1 MTRLSITS
9 PLAALRFKPTSV
21 ATLENECLWGEQFV
35 VDDYQNGFAHG
46 KLSHDGYEG
55 WVDKR
60 SIGQMPDSNA
70 RVIALMTHVTRH
82 SDIKSNGLYKLS
94 IGAHVAILDS
104 DKKFTKI
111 ATPEGFGFLPS
122 VHLSRKKKI
131 FDDWPGVVERF
142 YGIPY
147 KWGGRSAFGIDCSG
161 LVQICMNLSGHCVP
175 RDSGPQSSI
184 GVALK
189 SVDMLERGDLIFWRG
204 HVGVMLN
211 RKELIHAN
219 AYHMAVMSE
228 PLATALKRIE
238 KEVGPI
244 TALRRP

>member
-1 MTRLSITS
+1 
-9 PLAALRFKPTSV
+9 
-21 ATLENECLWGEQFV
+21 
-35 VDDYQNGFAHG
+35 
-46 KLSHDGYEG
+46 
-55 WVDKR
+55 
-60 SIGQMPDSNA
+60 
-70 RVIALMTHVTRH
+70 
-82 SDIKSNGLYKLS
+82 
-94 IGAHVAILDS
+94 
-104 DKKFTKI
+104 
-111 ATPEGFGFLPS
+111 
-122 VHLSRKKKI
+122 
-131 FDDWPGVVERF
+131 
-142 YGIPY
+142 
-147 KWGGRSAFGIDCSG
+147 
-161 LVQICMNLSGHCVP
+161 MNLSGHCVP

-189 SVDMLERGDLIFWRG
+189 SADTLERGDLIFWRG